1 MNNQFSLNNDLLPFF
16 NNVEFKTKFLEN
28 NALYNEIIN
37 VVSENR
43 NNINKNSNYAK
54 LMNNNMPQ
62 NNQKLSQVKN
72 VLLKNMKSRDFLYI
86 FSLISY
92 FLFFHKKN
100 HNRNIN
106 NIKKY
111 KNIIKEIRKIF
122 DTKHNINNM
131 NEKENELSTIL
142 DTITPLLRKSVNSNS
157 NKLFQ
162 NEGVKVYKSRNNRFV
177 YKDKIPGRDFD
188 SFISL
193 YKEVL
198 IQYILYKYSDETHKQ
213 YIPRIYDIYRIKSSS
228 LYKFHNYVR
237 IKMEYINGMTYE
249 KFIIA
254 LYNANV
260 PDRNI
265 FYFVKFY
272 MIKVLENM
280 SYFYNTFGLA
290 HHGLKPNNIM
300 ILGNIRDIYNERY
313 DNFNIKLID
322 FGKSIC
328 KYNYH
333 QSNEN
338 YLFSLCGESIDITT
352 IDKFITY
359 DGISNEFNDVFY
371 FVYMIMY
378 MLYDDNDFILNRH
391 LKPLFEFAMTINS
404 TTYRIHDNEIF
415 KMSLIPV
422 TYNTL
427 KGYLIALLYN
437 KYKERINLETI
448 VNHFDSPYHEYI
460 KRFTYTNMIEF
471 LKSIERL

>member
-1 MNNQFSLNNDLLPFF
+1 MNNPFSLNNEVLPFF

-37 VVSENR
+37 VISENR

-54 LMNNNMPQ
+54 LVSNNTVR

-72 VLLKNMKSRDFLYI
+72 VLLKNIKSKDLLYI
-86 FSLISY
+86 LSLISY

-106 NIKKY
+106 HIKKY
-111 KNIIKEIRKIF
+111 KNIVKEIRKIF
-122 DTKHNINNM
+122 NTKHNINNIE
-131 NEKENELSTIL
+131 EKDNELSTIL
-142 DTITPLLRKSVNSNS
+142 DTITPLLRKSVNANS
-157 NKLFQ
+157 TKLFQ
-162 NEGVKVYKSRNNRFV
+162 NEGVKVYKSRNNRFI

-193 YKEVL
+193 YKEIL
-198 IQYILYKYSDETHKQ
+198 IQSILYKYSDETHKQ
-213 YIPRIYDIYRIKSSS
+213 YIPRIYDIYRRKSSS

-237 IKMEYINGMTYE
+237 IKMEFVNGLTFDKFMTALYRRNVHYINISY
-249 KFIIA
+249 FI
-254 LYNANV
+254 
-260 PDRNI
+260 
-265 FYFVKFY
+265 KFY

-280 SYFYNTFGLA
+280 SYFYNTFGLV
-290 HHGLKPNNIM
+290 HHGLKANNIM
-300 ILGNIRDIYNERY
+300 IIGNVRDINNGYF
-313 DNFNIKLID
+313 DKFNIKLID

-338 YLFSLCGESIDITT
+338 YLFSLCGEAIDITT
-352 IDKFITY
+352 IDKFVTY
-359 DGISNEFNDVFY
+359 DGISNEFNDVYY
-371 FVYMIMY
+371 FVYMIMI
-378 MLYDDNDFILNRH
+378 MLHDDKDFLLNPH
-391 LKPLFEFAMTINS
+391 LKPLFEFAMIING
-404 TTYRIHDNEIF
+404 TTYRIRGNEIF

-427 KGYLIALLYN
+427 KGYMIALLYN
-437 KYKERINLETI
+437 KYKEYINLETI
-448 VNHFDSPYHEYI
+448 VNHFDTPYHEYI
-460 KRFTYTNMIEF
+460 KRFTYTNIIQL

>member
-1 MNNQFSLNNDLLPFF
+1 MNHPFSLNNEVLPFF
-16 NNVEFKTKFLEN
+16 NTSEFKTKFLEN

-54 LMNNNMPQ
+54 LVSNNTPR

-72 VLLKNMKSRDFLYI
+72 VLLKNIKSKDLTYI
-86 FSLISY
+86 LSLISY

-100 HNRNIN
+100 HNKNIN
-106 NIKKY
+106 HIKKY
-111 KNIIKEIRKIF
+111 KNIVKEIREIF
-122 DTKHNINNM
+122 DTKHNINNI

-142 DTITPLLRKSVNSNS
+142 DTITPLLRKSINANP

-162 NEGVKVYKSRNNRFV
+162 NEGVKVYKSHNNRFI

-198 IQYILYKYSDETHKQ
+198 IQYILYKYSDETHKE
-213 YIPRIYDIYRIKSSS
+213 YIPRIYDIYRRKSGS
-228 LYKFHNYVR
+228 LYKSHNYVR
-237 IKMEYINGMTYE
+237 IKMEYINGMTFD
-249 KFIIA
+249 KFMNA
-254 LYNANV
+254 LYRHGV
-260 PDRNI
+260 RYRNI
-265 FYFVKFY
+265 SYFVKFY

-280 SYFYNTFGLA
+280 SYFYNTFGLI
-290 HHGLKPNNIM
+290 HHGLKANNIM
-300 ILGNIRDIYNERY
+300 IIGNVRDIDRGYFDEF
-313 DNFNIKLID
+313 DIKLID

-338 YLFSLCGESIDITT
+338 YLLSLCGESIDITT
-352 IDKFITY
+352 IDKFVTY
-359 DGISNEFNDVFY
+359 DDISNEFNDVFY
-371 FVYMIMY
+371 FIYSIVYV
-378 MLYDDNDFILNRH
+378 LQDDADFILNHH
-391 LKPLFEFAMTINS
+391 LKPLFEFSMTING
-404 TTYRIHDNEIF
+404 TTYRIRENEIF

-427 KGYLIALLYN
+427 KGYIIALLYN
-437 KYKERINLETI
+437 KYKARLNLETI
-448 VNHFDSPYHEYI
+448 LNHFEIPYREYI
-460 KRFTYTNMIEF
+460 KRFTYTNMIQF
-471 LKSIERL
+471 LRSIERL